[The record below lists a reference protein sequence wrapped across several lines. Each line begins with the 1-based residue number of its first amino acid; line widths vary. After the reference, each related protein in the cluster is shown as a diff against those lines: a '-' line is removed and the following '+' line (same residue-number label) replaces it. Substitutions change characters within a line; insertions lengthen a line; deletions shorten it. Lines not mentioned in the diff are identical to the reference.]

1 MADPVG
7 AEEQQ
12 KIEDIRNE
20 EQWTRYDTIMVGR
33 DAPKV
38 TQNGWKGTFSDFANE
53 DLLTWND
60 GSRTKQIGKSYCNQS
75 GNTEDFAQLIYQTG
89 VEFLAPV
96 GLGRDVE
103 FSADALVMVNYWTQT
118 LPRSMSFSVKLQ
130 DTDEW
135 LLVPGSHLPGGTGT
149 TGAYAT
155 DSGLPLIYPGQN
167 GEPNLG
173 AVWQW
178 PKPLRVAAKKKLVV
192 EATLDKP
199 VKEFLQQLNA
209 NPGLAFV
216 TVPDGANPGQ
226 FKQATMKLWFGIRVW
241 HRGPRRVQ
249 LRGAYTA

>member
-1 MADPVG
+1 MAEPVSTD
-7 AEEQQ
+7 EQQ

-20 EQWTRYDTIMVGR
+20 EQWVRYDTIMVGP
-33 DAPKV
+33 DATLV
-38 TQNGWKGTFSDFANE
+38 TQNGWKPTFSAFANE

-75 GNTEDFAQLIYQTG
+75 GNTEDFSQLVYQSG
-89 VEFLAPV
+89 VEYWTPV
-96 GLGRDVE
+96 GMGDSIQYISDLDMIKVWVQE
-103 FSADALVMVNYWTQT
+103 
-118 LPRSMSFSVKLQ
+118 LPRAMSFSVKMQ

-149 TGAYAT
+149 TGAMAVDT
-155 DSGLPLIYPGQN
+155 GLPSIYPGQN
-167 GEPNLG
+167 GEPGLSQ
-173 AVWQW
+173 VWQW

-199 VKEFLQQLNA
+199 LKEFLQQLDA
-209 NPGLAFV
+209 NPGYAFWN
-216 TVPDGANPGQ
+216 VPDGQNPGA
-226 FKQATMKLWFGIRVW
+226 FKVVRKKMWFGIRVW